1 MCSSMLFEYND
12 AISRNQYIILY
23 ISADKEINIQM
34 KMKFMYLVLVG
45 NMRVSAD
52 EYSSDS
58 SMPIPSA
65 SVQGRVSILKANKF
79 VSMYHT
85 I

>member
-1 MCSSMLFEYND
+1 
-12 AISRNQYIILY
+12 
-23 ISADKEINIQM
+23 M

-65 SVQGRVSILKANKF
+65 SVQGGVSILKANKF

>member
-1 MCSSMLFEYND
+1 
-12 AISRNQYIILY
+12 
-23 ISADKEINIQM
+23 M

-52 EYSSDS
+52 EYSGDS
-58 SMPIPSA
+58 GMPIPST
-65 SVQGRVSILKANKF
+65 SVQGGVSILKANKF
-79 VSMYHT
+79 VIMYHT